1 METIE
6 KIKIGINQNQLDY
19 DTKLYFE
26 NKEILYQATNEYQKL
41 MGEQPNLKTFI
52 KGFIACAVSVI
63 NERHPEAL
71 ALGLSQQK
79 LFDLFGYNTQKL
91 EALEG
96 QYNTALQ
103 TEPKE
108 SDYYIYAENEQ
119 EIKRYNQ
126 ALQLCEA
133 WNTLNENT
141 PQIMARN
148 KYIHYT
154 NAMSNLPLIP
164 SIEFIKNGF

>member
-1 METIE
+1 MDKIE
-6 KIKIGINQNQLDY
+6 KIKIGIHQNQFDY
-19 DTKLYFE
+19 DTKLYYE
-26 NKEILYQATNEYQKL
+26 NKEFLYSATTAYQAIF
-41 MGEQPNLKTFI
+41 GEMPNLKTFV
-52 KGFIACAVSVI
+52 KGFVAYAVNTI
-63 NERHPEAL
+63 KERHPEAL

-96 QYNTALQ
+96 LYNTALQ

-126 ALQLCEA
+126 ALQLCHA

-154 NAMSNLPLIP
+154 QAMSNLPLVP
-164 SIEFIKNGF
+164 SIEFVKNGF